1 MELEWVVPPKSEK
14 IEIFKMNGSSF
25 TTLASLFGLAAIA
38 ASGPA
43 FSASKAGGDVRE
55 FTVGLSTD
63 ELPKEGYLGFAC
75 GNNGDAPGEEIEGWH
90 DFAACPA
97 DEQGLHEVAF
107 QYDDSEVLFDDLEGT
122 GIAGHPVM
130 ISLLF
135 NTNGVVEALRVFT
148 DPAARPYNKRRA
160 RVLARKVK
168 ARFGATGW
176 ECENLAPEGS
186 EGEIGGVFTKE
197 RCETDLGNRTV
208 TLFTHFYRTFTNGEE
223 ELVNSTQFE
232 VWRKPDT
239 SS

>member
-1 MELEWVVPPKSEK
+1 
-14 IEIFKMNGSSF
+14 MNGTRF
-25 TTLASLFGLAAIA
+25 IALASLSALAVSLAC
-38 ASGPA
+38 GPA
-43 FSASKAGGDVRE
+43 VAASKAGGDVRE

-75 GNNGDAPGEEIEGWH
+75 GNNGDAPGDEIEGWH
-90 DFAACPA
+90 AFAECPP
-97 DEQGLHEVAF
+97 DEKGLHEVAF

-122 GIAGHPVM
+122 AIAGHPVI

-135 NTNGVVEALRVFT
+135 NNNGVVEALRVFT

-168 ARFGATGW
+168 ARFGMAGW
-176 ECENLAPEGS
+176 DCENLPPEGS

-208 TLFTHFYRTFTNGEE
+208 TLFTHFYRTFSNGEE

-232 VWRKPDT
+232 VWRKAETP
-239 SS
+239 S

>member
-1 MELEWVVPPKSEK
+1 MKRTRFVA
-14 IEIFKMNGSSF
+14 
-25 TTLASLFGLAAIA
+25 LASLPALAVALATGPTLAA
-38 ASGPA
+38 
-43 FSASKAGGDVRE
+43 SKSGGDVRE
-55 FTVGLSTD
+55 FTVGLSVD
-63 ELPKEGYLGFAC
+63 DLPKEGYLGFAC
-75 GNNGDAPGEEIEGWH
+75 GNDGEAPGKEIEGWH
-90 DFAACPA
+90 AFAACPT
-97 DEQGLHEVAF
+97 DENGLREVAF

-122 GIAGHPVM
+122 AIAGHPVL

-135 NTNGVVEALRVFT
+135 DQDGVVEGLRVFT

-176 ECENLAPEGS
+176 ECENLPREGS

-197 RCETDLGNRTV
+197 QCVTDLGNRTV